1 MGILSDI
8 FGGVKVSSSVYEA
21 ADETNLFS
29 GLMDSIIDMAQT
41 IDANAYKNAVRQKN
55 AGAAAEMGGIVS
67 ADYEANKG
75 PLTYSGS
82 KSYQNAA
89 ALATESIQ
97 VANNIESDAERQNLA
112 SNVNMAAGD
121 LKKVSTNVQGTLK
134 NLASIEGVDMAREQ
148 YEFTKDSSN
157 AAIGQAFVGG
167 MVGGLTKQ
175 MAKNYQDTGSFNK
188 TQVMQD
194 GQLGTIPFFGSGGFE
209 AYGTKPTNTSKTV
222 TT

>member
-67 ADYEANKG
+67 ADYEANKD

-97 VANNIESDAERQNLA
+97 VANNVESDAERQNLA
-112 SNVNMAAGD
+112 SNVSMAGGD
-121 LKKVSTNVQGTLK
+121 LKKVATNVQSTVK
-134 NLASIEGVDMAREQ
+134 NLASIEGADMAREN
-148 YEFTKDSSN
+148 YEFVKDSSN

-167 MVGGLTKQ
+167 VVGGLTKQ
-175 MAKNYQDTGSFNK
+175 MAQNYQDTGSFNK

-194 GQLGTIPFFGSGGFE
+194 GELGTIPFFGSGGFTP
-209 AYGTKPTNTSKTV
+209 YGTQPTNDSKKVTV
-222 TT
+222 